1 MRSPGG
7 RDGCAAAAAAARGWP
22 LGDDGR
28 PLAACYYCCC
38 CCLNHSGDYA
48 AADAAADFHGF
59 AAVVPA
65 VGDSRLCNHPGGYSG
80 DLDNL
85 EKKE

>member
-7 RDGCAAAAAAARGWP
+7 RDGCAAAVAAAAARGWP

-28 PLAACYYCCC
+28 PLVACYYCCC
-38 CCLNHSGDYA
+38 LHPSVDFV

-65 VGDSRLCNHPGGYSG
+65 VGDSCLCNHPGGYSG

-85 EKKE
+85 EN